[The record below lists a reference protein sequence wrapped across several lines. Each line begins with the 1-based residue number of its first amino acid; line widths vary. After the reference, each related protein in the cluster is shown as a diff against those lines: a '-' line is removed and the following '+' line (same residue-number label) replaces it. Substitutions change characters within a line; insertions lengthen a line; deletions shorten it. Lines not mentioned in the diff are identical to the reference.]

1 MSLLYSIM
9 KPIVRHKKKGRV
21 HRAQTWEA
29 FAQRGRE
36 MQAKFRFELP
46 KIKGFEFRDEQ
57 IDGYHCI
64 VGRKAGAKPTRALMY
79 FFGGGLV
86 RWAMPQT
93 SSIKR
98 YIEETDRELW
108 LPYYPLY
115 PDHDVTEEIAML
127 SDVYARMLAQYPAEK
142 IAWLG
147 FSSGADLALTIG
159 RDFIKHGQPL
169 PMPQMMIA
177 VSPCN
182 LTISDESYR
191 RMEDIEKRDIAMC
204 AAETKTFLPLYD
216 RFHQAAPH
224 IWGNA
229 ATDDYT
235 GFPKM
240 VLIFGGDEIF
250 AGEAPA
256 YEAAFRRCGVKDAV
270 VHVEPGLF
278 HGYPMFTFVK
288 EGKLG
293 EDYVIGYLKA

>member
-21 HRAQTWEA
+21 HQAQTWEA

-64 VGRKAGAKPTRALMY
+64 IGRKAGAKPTRALMY
-79 FFGGGLV
+79 F
-86 RWAMPQT
+86 
-93 SSIKR
+93 
-98 YIEETDRELW
+98 
-108 LPYYPLY
+108 
-115 PDHDVTEEIAML
+115 
-127 SDVYARMLAQYPAEK
+127 
-142 IAWLG
+142 
-147 FSSGADLALTIG
+147 
-159 RDFIKHGQPL
+159 
-169 PMPQMMIA
+169 
-177 VSPCN
+177 
-182 LTISDESYR
+182 
-191 RMEDIEKRDIAMC
+191 
-204 AAETKTFLPLYD
+204 
-216 RFHQAAPH
+216 
-224 IWGNA
+224 
-229 ATDDYT
+229 
-235 GFPKM
+235 
-240 VLIFGGDEIF
+240 FGGDEIF